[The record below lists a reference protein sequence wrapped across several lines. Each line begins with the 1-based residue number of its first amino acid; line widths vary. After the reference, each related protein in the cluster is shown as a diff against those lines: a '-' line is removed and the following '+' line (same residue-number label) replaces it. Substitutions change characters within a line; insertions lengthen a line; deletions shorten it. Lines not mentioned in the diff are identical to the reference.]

1 MSQNTESEWLSEVF
15 AEGVSELAKG
25 VGKLGRIIF
34 GLLLAV
40 LRLLVNAPDFTATF
54 IKKVSARLA
63 EKSRKPDLQV
73 KISWIDAMRSVID
86 ATSESLNDGIE
97 GLKPSWDAPGLGIIR
112 VLSVF
117 LPEEEREGYVDEK
130 YSILFESPK
139 LHIKLREL
147 TSAITGFPAEARP
160 LYRIKKK
167 RV

>member
-15 AEGVSELAKG
+15 TEGISELAKG
-25 VGKLGRIIF
+25 ARKLGRMIF
-34 GLLLAV
+34 VLLLAL
-40 LRLLVNAPDFTATF
+40 LRLLVNVPEFTATF
-54 IKKVSARLA
+54 IKTVSARLS
-63 EKSRKPDLQV
+63 EKSRKRDLQV

-86 ATSESLNDGIE
+86 TASESLNDGIG

-112 VLSVF
+112 ALSVF

-147 TSAITGFPAEARP
+147 ASAITGFPAEARP